1 MNISG
6 VTGISVILDAD
17 IDINTGDFLRG
28 KLIAA
33 QQTGYGIPEFDETGE
48 GFKLVCSLTDED
60 FPKHDIIFT
69 EAGGIY
75 NNRIIPLTV
84 RPREEYTH
92 SFRFKNKKAQP
103 IKIGQIHIRKF

>member
-17 IDINTGDFLRG
+17 IDITTGDFLRG
-28 KLIAA
+28 KLIAV
-33 QQTGYGIPEFDETGE
+33 QQTGYGIPKYDETGE
-48 GFKLVCSLTDED
+48 GFKLVRLLTDED

-75 NNRIIPLTV
+75 NSRIIPPKV
-84 RPREEYTH
+84 RPREEYTP
-92 SFRFKNKKAQP
+92 SFRFSVK
-103 IKIGQIHIRKF
+103 